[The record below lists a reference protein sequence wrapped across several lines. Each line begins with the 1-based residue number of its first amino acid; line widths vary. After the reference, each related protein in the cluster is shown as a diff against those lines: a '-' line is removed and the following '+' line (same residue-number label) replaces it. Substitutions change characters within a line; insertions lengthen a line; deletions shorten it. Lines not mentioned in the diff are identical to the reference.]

1 MPEVS
6 IFEEHFGD
14 QYNNM
19 INKLDKFKK
28 TRFSVWFNYIK
39 GKPLSEHPKTLQ
51 YAWLI
56 TEFMQTKPT
65 PYEFMTWHR
74 NTVTPQYYPAVGQ
87 YINAFY
93 TYKNNTTTAQEEEFK
108 VLFETQATMALNA
121 INAFSGTQIKDLN
134 DMHKKIK
141 SLSPNFVNQLRLRT
155 WRVTNKLVWHLVEL
169 MVSYDNQTKP
179 YISFIDYLKKVKTK
193 LIINRFRVLESI
205 YKIIK
210 SVEKDNVLGYTIL
223 HNVYRSYTDDLEK
236 LTKKLDFKVSDKLL
250 EFNVTEDKSLTE
262 DVVERKKEKD
272 EDEDE
277 DDTSSDL
284 DENSNPK
291 IQNGKKRP
299 IPSND
304 KIEVEDVEPPLK
316 KFILDQKNYLISGSI
331 VTVYTVL
338 VLTTLASIF

>member
-19 INKLDKFKK
+19 INKLDRFKR

-56 TEFMQTKPT
+56 SEFMQTKPT
-65 PYEFMTWHR
+65 SYEFMTWHR
-74 NTVTPQYYPAVGQ
+74 NTVTPQYYPAVGK
-87 YINAFY
+87 YLNTFY
-93 TYKNNTTTAQEEEFK
+93 TYKNNTTSAQEEEYK
-108 VLFETQATMALNA
+108 VVLETQATMALNS

-134 DMHKKIK
+134 DMHSKIK
-141 SLSPNFVNQLRLRT
+141 SLSTNFINQLRLRA

-169 MVSYDNQTKP
+169 IVSYDVHTKP
-179 YISFIDYLKKVKTK
+179 YIAFIDYLKKIKTK
-193 LIINRFRVLESI
+193 LIINKFRVLETI

-223 HNVYRSYTDDLEK
+223 DTVYRSYTDDLEK
-236 LTKKLDFKVSDKLL
+236 LTKKLDFKVSDQLL
-250 EFNVTEDKSLTE
+250 KFNVTEDKSLVQ
-262 DVVERKKEKD
+262 DVVGDKNGKD
-272 EDEDE
+272 EE
-277 DDTSSDL
+277 DDTISDI
-284 DENSNPK
+284 DEDLTTTK
-291 IQNGKKRP
+291 FQNGKKRP
-299 IPSND
+299 IPNNA
-304 KIEVEDVEPPLK
+304 KIDLEEVEPPLK
-316 KFILDQKNYLISGSI
+316 KFILDKKNYLISGSI